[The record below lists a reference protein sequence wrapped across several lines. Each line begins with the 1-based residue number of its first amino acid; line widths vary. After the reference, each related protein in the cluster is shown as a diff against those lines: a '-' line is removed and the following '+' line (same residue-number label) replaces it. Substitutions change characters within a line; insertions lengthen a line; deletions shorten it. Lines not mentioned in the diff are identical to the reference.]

1 MFDDVVV
8 SVRCPSCGNP
18 TEAWMMKSND
28 ADDGSVTEHYICPC
42 GCRFRVEVAVERP
55 PLSS

>member
-1 MFDDVVV
+1 MEDAVA

-18 TEAWMMKSND
+18 AEAWMMKSND

-42 GCRFRVEVAVERP
+42 GCRFRVEVIVELP
-55 PLSS
+55 PS